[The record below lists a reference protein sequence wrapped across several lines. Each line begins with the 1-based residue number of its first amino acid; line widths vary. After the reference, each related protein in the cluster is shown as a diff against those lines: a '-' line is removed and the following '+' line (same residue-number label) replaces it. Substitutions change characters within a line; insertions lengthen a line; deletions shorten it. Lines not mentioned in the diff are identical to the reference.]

1 MNNNENKSIDKRK
14 IATISCYFIVI
25 IAILV
30 QFYLIYSTAIK
41 SNDESTKW
49 PKKEY
54 MALNAEIDSNR
65 VKLEQIISIDNY
77 EITSDIVESKK
88 QCKQTRS
95 ATIKFNDEYSFYK
108 INFSYVFDDATSSV
122 IMHDMTFSSKIYFE
136 KNTFNSSYLST
147 TIMFMDYLSQY
158 NTLCNLITYDNVNE
172 KINGLFGSGKT
183 LKEHYEL
190 LENNEYMISKYFI
203 DRFENKEILFMDFNL
218 SMCSNCTL

>member
-65 VKLEQIISIDNY
+65 VKLKQIISIGNY

-108 INFSYVFDDATSSV
+108 INFSYVFDDATSSA

-136 KNTFNSSYLST
+136 ENTYNSSYLST

-158 NTLCNLITYDNVNE
+158 NSLCDLITYDNVNE
-172 KINGLFGSGKT
+172 KVNELFGSGKT

-203 DRFENKEILFMDFNL
+203 DRFENKEILFIDFNL

>member
-30 QFYLIYSTAIK
+30 QFYLIYSTTIK

-54 MALNAEIDSNR
+54 IALNSEIDSNR
-65 VKLEQIISIDNY
+65 VKLEQIISVGNY

-108 INFSYVFDDATSSV
+108 INFSYVFDDATSRA
-122 IMHDMTFSSKIYFE
+122 IMHDMNFSSKICFE

-172 KINGLFGSGKT
+172 KVNGLFGSGKT

-190 LENNEYMISKYFI
+190 LENDEYMISKYFI
-203 DRFENKEILFMDFNL
+203 DRFENNEILFMDFNL
-218 SMCSNCTL
+218 SMCSNCAL

>member
-30 QFYLIYSTAIK
+30 QFYLIYSTTIK

-54 MALNAEIDSNR
+54 IALNAEIDSNK
-65 VKLEQIISIDNY
+65 VKLEQIISIGNY
-77 EITSDIVESKK
+77 EITSDIVESKN

-108 INFSYVFDDATSSV
+108 INFSYVFDDTTSSA

-136 KNTFNSSYLST
+136 ENTYNSSYLST

-158 NTLCNLITYDNVNE
+158 NTLCDLITYDNVNE

-190 LENNEYMISKYFI
+190 LENDEYMTSKYFI

-218 SMCSNCTL
+218 SMCSNCVL

>member
-1 MNNNENKSIDKRK
+1 MNNNGNKSIDKRK

-30 QFYLIYSTAIK
+30 QFYLIYSTTIK

-54 MALNAEIDSNR
+54 IALNSEIDSNR
-65 VKLEQIISIDNY
+65 VKLEQIISVGNY
-77 EITSDIVESKK
+77 EITSDIVESKN

-108 INFSYVFDDATSSV
+108 INFSYVFDDATNRA
-122 IMHDMTFSSKIYFE
+122 IMHDITFSSKIYFE
-136 KNTFNSSYLST
+136 ENTYNSSYLST

-158 NTLCNLITYDNVNE
+158 NTLCDLITYDNVNE
-172 KINGLFGSGKT
+172 KVNGLFGSGKT

-218 SMCSNCTL
+218 SMCSNCAL

>member
-65 VKLEQIISIDNY
+65 VKLKQIISIGNY

-108 INFSYVFDDATSSV
+108 INFSYVFDDATSSA

-136 KNTFNSSYLST
+136 ENTYNSSYLST

-158 NTLCNLITYDNVNE
+158 NSLCDLITYDNVNE
-172 KINGLFGSGKT
+172 KVNGLFGSGKT

-203 DRFENKEILFMDFNL
+203 DRFENKEILFIDFNL

>member
-30 QFYLIYSTAIK
+30 QFYLIYSTTIK

-54 MALNAEIDSNR
+54 IALNAEIDSNR
-65 VKLEQIISIDNY
+65 VKLEQIISIGNY

-95 ATIKFNDEYSFYK
+95 VTIKFNDEYSFYK
-108 INFSYVFDDATSSV
+108 INFSYVFDDATNNA
-122 IMHDMTFSSKIYFE
+122 IMHDLTFSSKIYFE
-136 KNTFNSSYLST
+136 ENTYNSSYLST

-158 NTLCNLITYDNVNE
+158 NTLCGLITYDNVNE
-172 KINGLFGSGKT
+172 KVNGLFGSGKT

-190 LENNEYMISKYFI
+190 LENNEYMINKYFM
-203 DRFENKEILFMDFNL
+203 DRFENKEILFIDFNL

>member
-1 MNNNENKSIDKRK
+1 MNNNGNKSIDKRK

-30 QFYLIYSTAIK
+30 QFYLIYSTTIK

-54 MALNAEIDSNR
+54 IALNAEIDSNR
-65 VKLEQIISIDNY
+65 VKLEKIIIVGNY

-108 INFSYVFDDATSSV
+108 INFSYVFDDVTSRA

-136 KNTFNSSYLST
+136 ENTYNSSYLST

-158 NTLCNLITYDNVNE
+158 NTLCDLITYDNVNE
-172 KINGLFGSGKT
+172 KVNGLFGSGKT

-218 SMCSNCTL
+218 SMCSNCAL

>member
-65 VKLEQIISIDNY
+65 VKLKQIISIGNY

-108 INFSYVFDDATSSV
+108 INFSYVFDDATSRA
-122 IMHDMTFSSKIYFE
+122 IMHDMNFSSKICFE

-172 KINGLFGSGKT
+172 KVNGLFGSGKT

-190 LENNEYMISKYFI
+190 LENDEYMISKYFI
-203 DRFENKEILFMDFNL
+203 DRFENNEILFMDFNL
-218 SMCSNCTL
+218 SMCSNCAL

>member
-14 IATISCYFIVI
+14 IATISCYFIVM

-30 QFYLIYSTAIK
+30 QFYLIYSTTIK

-54 MALNAEIDSNR
+54 IALNSEIDSNR
-65 VKLEQIISIDNY
+65 VKLEQIISIGNY

-88 QCKQTRS
+88 QCKQTRT

-108 INFSYVFDDATSSV
+108 INFSYVFDDATNRA
-122 IMHDMTFSSKIYFE
+122 IMHDITFSSKIYFE
-136 KNTFNSSYLST
+136 ENTYNSSCLST

-158 NTLCNLITYDNVNE
+158 NTLCDLITYDNVNE
-172 KINGLFGSGKT
+172 KVNGLFGSGKT

-203 DRFENKEILFMDFNL
+203 DKFENKEILFIDFNL
-218 SMCSNCTL
+218 SMCSNCAL

>member
-65 VKLEQIISIDNY
+65 AKLKQIISIGNY

-108 INFSYVFDDATSSV
+108 INFSYVFDDATSSA

-136 KNTFNSSYLST
+136 ENTYNSSYLST

-158 NTLCNLITYDNVNE
+158 NSLCDLITYDNVNE
-172 KINGLFGSGKT
+172 KVNGLFGSGKT

-203 DRFENKEILFMDFNL
+203 DRFENKEILFIDFNL

>member
-65 VKLEQIISIDNY
+65 VKLKQIISIGNY

-108 INFSYVFDDATSSV
+108 INFSYAFDDATSSA
-122 IMHDMTFSSKIYFE
+122 IMHDMNFSSKICFE

-158 NTLCNLITYDNVNE
+158 NALCDLITYDNVNE
-172 KINGLFGSGKT
+172 KVNGLFGSGKT

>member
-30 QFYLIYSTAIK
+30 QFYIIYSTTIK

-54 MALNAEIDSNR
+54 IALNAEIDSNK
-65 VKLEQIISIDNY
+65 VKLEQIISIGNY
-77 EITSDIVESKK
+77 EITSDIVESKN

-108 INFSYVFDDATSSV
+108 INFSYVFDDTTSA
-122 IMHDMTFSSKIYFE
+122 IIHDMTFSSKICFE

-158 NTLCNLITYDNVNE
+158 NTLCDLITYDNVNE

-190 LENNEYMISKYFI
+190 LENDEYMISKYFI

-218 SMCSNCTL
+218 SMCSNCAL

>member
-65 VKLEQIISIDNY
+65 VKLKQIISIGNY

-108 INFSYVFDDATSSV
+108 INFSYAFDDATSSA

-136 KNTFNSSYLST
+136 ENTYNSSYLST

-158 NTLCNLITYDNVNE
+158 NSLCDLITYDNVNE
-172 KINGLFGSGKT
+172 KVNGLFGSGKT

-203 DRFENKEILFMDFNL
+203 DRFENKEILFIDFNL

>member
-30 QFYLIYSTAIK
+30 QFYLIYSTTIK

-54 MALNAEIDSNR
+54 IALNAEIDSNK
-65 VKLEQIISIDNY
+65 VKLEQIISIGNY
-77 EITSDIVESKK
+77 EITSDIVESKN

-108 INFSYVFDDATSSV
+108 INFSYVFDDATSRA

-136 KNTFNSSYLST
+136 ENTYNNSYLST

-172 KINGLFGSGKT
+172 KVNGLFGSGKT

-190 LENNEYMISKYFI
+190 LENDEYMISKYFI
-203 DRFENKEILFMDFNL
+203 DKFENKEILFIDFNL
-218 SMCSNCTL
+218 SMCSNCAL

>member
-30 QFYLIYSTAIK
+30 QFYLIYSTTIK

-54 MALNAEIDSNR
+54 IALNAEIDSNR
-65 VKLEQIISIDNY
+65 VKLEQIISISNY
-77 EITSDIVESKK
+77 EITSDIVESKN

-108 INFSYVFDDATSSV
+108 INFSYAFDDATSSA

-136 KNTFNSSYLST
+136 ENTYNSSYLST

-158 NTLCNLITYDNVNE
+158 NSLCDLITYDNVNE
-172 KINGLFGSGKT
+172 KVNGLFGSGKT

-203 DRFENKEILFMDFNL
+203 DRFENKEILFIDFNL

>member
-30 QFYLIYSTAIK
+30 QFYLIYSTTIK

-54 MALNAEIDSNR
+54 IALNAEIDSNK
-65 VKLEQIISIDNY
+65 VKLEQIISIGNY
-77 EITSDIVESKK
+77 EITSDIVESKN

-108 INFSYVFDDATSSV
+108 INFSYVFDDTTSSA

-136 KNTFNSSYLST
+136 ENTYNSSCLST

-158 NTLCNLITYDNVNE
+158 NTLCDLITYDNVNE

-190 LENNEYMISKYFI
+190 LENDEYMISKYFI
-203 DRFENKEILFMDFNL
+203 DKFENKEILFIDFNL
-218 SMCSNCTL
+218 SMCSNCAL